1 MEFHVHGGPAIL
13 TRLMQ
18 ALSRLQVHPALPG
31 EFTRRAFY
39 NNKLDLTEVEGLADL
54 IEAETECQRKQALL
68 QADGVLRKL
77 YDSWRKVLSESVAS
91 IEAYIDFGEE
101 DNIES
106 DVMENTHRVL
116 GQLMRDLEQH
126 LADGRRGEILR
137 NGVRTVIIGE
147 PNVGKSSLL
156 NHLVQ
161 RNAAIV
167 TPIAGTTRDVI
178 ELTANISGYPVLIAD
193 TAGITDTGDV
203 VEVEGVRR
211 ARSCAENADFV
222 VVVVDAFKFATSGM
236 TYEDYIREYLLTLGM
251 QELLAKLG
259 RERFVVVANKK
270 DLLKEDEE
278 RRLDGAEVTLVSC
291 RTEDGFRNLLRS
303 LTDRFS
309 NMYDTMNDRS
319 YLQSQLHYDF
329 GLDAAIHPRRVRPSA
344 RQDTEITW
352 RSA

>member
-54 IEAETECQRKQALL
+54 IEAETECQRRQALL
-68 QADGVLRKL
+68 QADGVLHKL
-77 YDSWRKVLSESVAS
+77 YDSWRKMLSESVAS

-101 DNIES
+101 DNIEG
-106 DVMENTHRVL
+106 DVVENTHRVL
-116 GQLMRDLEQH
+116 RQLIRDLEQH

-156 NHLVQ
+156 NHLVR

-193 TAGITDTGDV
+193 TAGITETGDI
-203 VEVEGVRR
+203 VEAEGVRR
-211 ARSCAENADFV
+211 ARSCADNADFV
-222 VVVVDAFKFATSGM
+222 IVVVDALKLATSGVM
-236 TYEDYIREYLLTLGM
+236 YEDYIREYLLTLGM
-251 QELLAKLG
+251 QELLAKIG
-259 RERFVVVANKK
+259 RDRFVVVANKK
-270 DLLKEDEE
+270 DLLREDEE
-278 RRLDGAEVTLVSC
+278 RRLDGAQVIPVSC
-291 RTEDGFRNLLRS
+291 RTEDGFQNLLRS

-309 NMYDTMNDRS
+309 NMYGIMIDR
-319 YLQSQLHYDF
+319 
-329 GLDAAIHPRRVRPSA
+329 
-344 RQDTEITW
+344 
-352 RSA
+352 

>member
-68 QADGVLRKL
+68 QADGSLRKL

-106 DVMENTHRVL
+106 DVIQTARRAL
-116 GQLMRDLEQH
+116 RQLMRDLEEH
-126 LADGRRGEILR
+126 LADSRRGEILR
-137 NGVRTVIIGE
+137 NGVRTVIVGE

-156 NHLVQ
+156 NCLVQ
-161 RNAAIV
+161 RDAAIV

-193 TAGITDTGDV
+193 TAGITGDTGDV
-203 VEVEGVRR
+203 VEAEGVRR
-211 ARSCAENADFV
+211 ARSHAENADFV
-222 VVVVDAFKFATSGM
+222 VVVIDALKCATSGM
-236 TYEDYIREYLLTLGM
+236 AYEDYIREYLSSLGI
-251 QELLAKLG
+251 QELLAKIG
-259 RERFVVVANKK
+259 KERFVVVANKR

-278 RRLDGAEVTLVSC
+278 QRLDGAEVVLISC
-291 RTEDGFRNLLRS
+291 RTEDGFQNLLRS
-303 LTDRFS
+303 LTNRLS
-309 NMYDTMNDRS
+309 NMYGT
-319 YLQSQLHYDF
+319 
-329 GLDAAIHPRRVRPSA
+329 I
-344 RQDTEITW
+344 
-352 RSA
+352 

>member
-1 MEFHVHGGPAIL
+1 VEFHVHGGPAIL

-68 QADGVLRKL
+68 QADGILRKL

-101 DNIES
+101 DNIEG
-106 DVMENTHRVL
+106 DVVQNAQHALR
-116 GQLMRDLEQH
+116 QLMRDLKEH

-137 NGVRTVIIGE
+137 NGVRTVIVGE

-167 TPIAGTTRDVI
+167 RYHEGHHR
-178 ELTANISGYPVLIAD
+178 AD
-193 TAGITDTGDV
+193 REHLGLS
-203 VEVEGVRR
+203 R
-211 ARSCAENADFV
+211 ADS
-222 VVVVDAFKFATSGM
+222 
-236 TYEDYIREYLLTLGM
+236 
-251 QELLAKLG
+251 
-259 RERFVVVANKK
+259 
-270 DLLKEDEE
+270 
-278 RRLDGAEVTLVSC
+278 
-291 RTEDGFRNLLRS
+291 
-303 LTDRFS
+303 
-309 NMYDTMNDRS
+309 
-319 YLQSQLHYDF
+319 
-329 GLDAAIHPRRVRPSA
+329 
-344 RQDTEITW
+344 
-352 RSA
+352 

>member
-13 TRLMQ
+13 TRLMH

-68 QADGVLRKL
+68 QADGILRKL

-106 DVMENTHRVL
+106 DVMENTHHVL
-116 GQLMRDLEQH
+116 RQLMQDLKEH

-193 TAGITDTGDV
+193 TAGIIEDTGDV
-203 VEVEGVRR
+203 VEAEGVRR
-211 ARSCAENADFV
+211 ARSYAENADFV
-222 VVVVDAFKFATSGM
+222 VVVVDALKFATSGM
-236 TYEDYIREYLLTLGM
+236 TYEDYIREYLLTLGI
-251 QELLAKLG
+251 QELLAKIG
-259 RERFVVVANKK
+259 RERFVVIANKK

-278 RRLDGAEVTLVSC
+278 RRFDGTEVVPISC
-291 RTEDGFRNLLRS
+291 RTEDGFQNLLRS
-303 LTDRFS
+303 LIDRFS
-309 NMYDTMNDRS
+309 KMYGTMNNDR
-319 YLQSQLHYDF
+319 
-329 GLDAAIHPRRVRPSA
+329 
-344 RQDTEITW
+344 
-352 RSA
+352 

>member
-1 MEFHVHGGPAIL
+1 MHGGPAIL

-77 YDSWRKVLSESVAS
+77 YDSWRKVLSESMAS

-106 DVMENTHRVL
+106 NVVQNAHRAL
-116 GQLMRDLEQH
+116 KQLTRDLEEH

-137 NGVRTVIIGE
+137 NGVRTVIVGE

-193 TAGITDTGDV
+193 TAGITQDTGDI
-203 VEVEGVRR
+203 VEAEGIRR
-211 ARSCAENADFV
+211 AKSHAENADFV
-222 VVVVDAFKFATSGM
+222 VVVVDALRCATSGM
-236 TYEDYIREYLLTLGM
+236 TCEDYVREYVSSLGI
-251 QELLAKLG
+251 QELLTKIG
-259 RERFVVVANKK
+259 RERFVVIANKK

-278 RRLDGAEVTLVSC
+278 RRLNDAEVVLISC
-291 RTEDGFRNLLRS
+291 RTEDGFQNLLRS

-309 NMYDTMNDRS
+309 NMYDTIIVDTVI
-319 YLQSQLHYDF
+319 
-329 GLDAAIHPRRVRPSA
+329 AI
-344 RQDTEITW
+344 TL
-352 RSA
+352 

>member
-68 QADGVLRKL
+68 QADGILRKL
-77 YDSWRKVLSESVAS
+77 YDNWRKVLSESVAS

-106 DVMENTHRVL
+106 DVVENAHRAL
-116 GQLMRDLEQH
+116 RQLMRDLEEH

-137 NGVRTVIIGE
+137 NGVRTAIIGE

-193 TAGITDTGDV
+193 TAGITDTGDI
-203 VEVEGVRR
+203 VEAEGVRR
-211 ARSCAENADFV
+211 ARSWTENADFV
-222 VVVVDAFKFATSGM
+222 VVVVDALKFATSGT

-251 QELLAKLG
+251 QELLAKIG
-259 RERFVVVANKK
+259 KERFIVVANKK

-278 RRLDGAEVTLVSC
+278 RRLNGAEVILVSC
-291 RTEDGFRNLLRS
+291 RTEDGFQNLLRS

-309 NMYDTMNDRS
+309 NMYDAINNCS
-319 YLQSQLHYDF
+319 HLQSQLHY
-329 GLDAAIHPRRVRPSA
+329 
-344 RQDTEITW
+344 
-352 RSA
+352 